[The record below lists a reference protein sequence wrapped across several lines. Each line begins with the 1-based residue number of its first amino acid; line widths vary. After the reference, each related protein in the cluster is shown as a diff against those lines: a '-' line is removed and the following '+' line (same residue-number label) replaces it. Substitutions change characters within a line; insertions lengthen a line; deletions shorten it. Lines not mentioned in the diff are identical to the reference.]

1 LCARN
6 IYDYTF
12 LISEEQV
19 KNHVIDIG
27 LVLAFNAD
35 EHLRLL
41 FIKFPLV
48 LDARDCII
56 LMKTFFEKLH
66 HNARMIGQMD
76 HEVILVSFEY
86 HAFLFG
92 LFQPREVCIGA

>member
-19 KNHVIDIG
+19 KNVLLEIDVF
-27 LVLAFNAD
+27 VL
-35 EHLRLL
+35 EIQLLRLL

>member
-1 LCARN
+1 
-6 IYDYTF
+6 
-12 LISEEQV
+12 
-19 KNHVIDIG
+19 
-27 LVLAFNAD
+27 
-35 EHLRLL
+35 
-41 FIKFPLV
+41 
-48 LDARDCII
+48 
-56 LMKTFFEKLH
+56 MKTFFEKLH